1 MDKADRRYTTV
12 CLDCDTELSKE
23 RVHLGYT
30 TCLDCSD
37 TEKYSSHTV
46 YPHKTGGYIQPVSGK
61 KSDELKR
68 LDRRATGSGRVAKGI
83 FSDKSWDRWLDNYY
97 ENLYNPKP
105 ERVFVDTPSTIKH
118 LDYDT
123 LFKDIVLYYKDN
135 GYQHTVTYL
144 KELYA
149 KDKISM
155 THKAKITDEL
165 NGWEVMPK
173 RLRKWAMK
181 ID

>member
-83 FSDKSWDRWLDNYY
+83 FSDKSW
-97 ENLYNPKP
+97 EILYQ
-105 ERVFVDTPSTIKH
+105 TLH
-118 LDYDT
+118 L
-123 LFKDIVLYYKDN
+123 
-135 GYQHTVTYL
+135 
-144 KELYA
+144 
-149 KDKISM
+149 
-155 THKAKITDEL
+155 
-165 NGWEVMPK
+165 
-173 RLRKWAMK
+173 
-181 ID
+181 

>member
-1 MDKADRRYTTV
+1 MNKCKKCNVQLEDQRA
-12 CLDCDTELSKE
+12 
-23 RVHLGYT
+23 HLGYT
-30 TCLDCSD
+30 ECLDCSD
-37 TEKYSSHTV
+37 VEAYSAHTV
-46 YPHKTGGYIQPVSGK
+46 YPHKTGAYVQPVSK
-61 KSDELKR
+61 TASNNLKR
-68 LDRRATGSGRVAKGI
+68 IDRRSTGKTRAAKGI
-83 FSDKSWDRWLDNYY
+83 YSDESWDRWLDNYY